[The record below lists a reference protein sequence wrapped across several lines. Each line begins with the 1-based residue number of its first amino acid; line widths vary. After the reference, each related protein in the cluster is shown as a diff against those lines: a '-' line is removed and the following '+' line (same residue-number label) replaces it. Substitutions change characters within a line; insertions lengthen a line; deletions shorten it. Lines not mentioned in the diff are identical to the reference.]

1 MGMSAIRTLQ
11 LKHSDVD
18 PAPSADARTQVVA
31 ARFRD
36 VMQALGLDLEDPN
49 LAGTPL
55 RVARGIVK
63 DDAEAEDVMQQAYV
77 NAYTHL
83 DQFADRAKFSTWLTR
98 ITVYEALGRLRRRGR
113 LMEIDAMS
121 ETGDPR
127 AVLASRDQ
135 DPEQEAMTGE
145 LRVALERS
153 LDSIPQIYRTAFV
166 LREVEGLSTAETAEC
181 LDTSEDVVKTRLHRA
196 RALLRRE
203 LMARAGTEAGDAF
216 RFHAV
221 RCDRVVAAVF
231 AQLRLPPVVH

>member
-1 MGMSAIRTLQ
+1 MASKATGSE
-11 LKHSDVD
+11 
-18 PAPSADARTQVVA
+18 VA
-31 ARFRD
+31 A
-36 VMQALGLDLEDPN
+36 VGQVLSDLEIVRRVQ
-49 LAGTPL
+49 AGESAL
-55 RVARGIVK
+55 FELLMRRYNQRLYRVARGIVR

-113 LMEIDAMS
+113 LLEIDAMS
-121 ETGDPR
+121 EKGDPR
-127 AVLASRDQ
+127 VVLASKDL

-153 LDSIPQIYRTAFV
+153 LDSIPEIYRTAFV
-166 LREVEGLSTAETAEC
+166 MREVEGLSTAETAEC

-196 RALLRRE
+196 RALLRRA
-203 LMARAGTEAGDAF
+203 LMARAGSEASDAF

-231 AQLRLPPVVH
+231 AHLGLPPAVVH

>member
-1 MGMSAIRTLQ
+1 MTSEVAGLEA
-11 LKHSDVD
+11 V
-18 PAPSADARTQVVA
+18 ARTE
-31 ARFRD
+31 
-36 VMQALGLDLEDPN
+36 ALSDLEIVQRVK
-49 LAGTPL
+49 AGDGAL
-55 RVARGIVK
+55 FELLMRRYNQRLYRVARGIVK

-127 AVLASRDQ
+127 VVLASREQ

-231 AQLRLPPVVH
+231 AQLGLPPVIH